1 MDELQ
6 SLQHQLEEARDEA
19 ELNLLQLQQ
28 VQEELEFYFLRC
40 QDLERQLADHGSA
53 AAVAEP
59 EASPSPVVGADEL
72 KTVQEALASTQARL
86 AELEQKRSS
95 EQQLLR
101 TAQSM
106 LEGQARYLE
115 DVSHREEQAAQALDR
130 LRLLESEILY
140 YLRHSKPLGSLDPQ
154 RINRLIQLA
163 KQPGLES
170 NVNAS
175 APWQ

>member
-40 QDLERQLADHGSA
+40 QDLERELADHSA
-53 AAVAEP
+53 PAAVVEP
-59 EASPSPVVGADEL
+59 ETSPAPVVPEEL
-72 KTVQEALASTQARL
+72 TNLQEALATTQARL
-86 AELEQKRSS
+86 AELEQQRSA

-130 LRLLESEILY
+130 LRLLEAEIRY
-140 YLRHSKPLGSLDPQ
+140 YIRHSKPLASLDPQ

-163 KQPGLES
+163 KQPGLS
-170 NVNAS
+170 SQVV
-175 APWQ
+175 